1 MQFNN
6 TMSVLSIMLVRH
18 YIQTGNK
25 LKEKLNHYMCGSA
38 LMESG
43 YTISETKPTWS
54 CLKLPPL
61 SSYETFQPLWYALFH
76 NDNAQ
81 IDVWRSTEWLVWMN
95 WNMCYSHRIFFS
107 YVTVVRLDWHLVSLD
122 SRAQKHT
129 LLLSFFFFFFCLK
142 TANEAIS
149 LGRTDFHSSSKVP
162 KTDDKC
168 QVLKLYVFSSSGY
181 SPGY

>member
-1 MQFNN
+1 MEAVIALITRGQHSATKPYQTACNLSFMQCNN

-18 YIQTGNK
+18 YIQTGNAW
-25 LKEKLNHYMCGSA
+25 KEKLNHYMCGSV
-38 LMESG
+38 LMEPG

-61 SSYETFQPLWYALFH
+61 SSYETFQPLWYALFR

-95 WNMCYSHRIFFS
+95 WNMRYSHRIFFS

-122 SRAQKHT
+122 SRARKHT
-129 LLLSFFFFFFCLK
+129 LLLSFFFFKQQMKQYL
-142 TANEAIS
+142 
-149 LGRTDFHSSSKVP
+149 
-162 KTDDKC
+162 
-168 QVLKLYVFSSSGY
+168 
-181 SPGY
+181 